1 MICKPF
7 PKNMSIYVLF
17 NDCHKIHL
25 CAKRSPS
32 DHQAIPKRCQILKR
46 PTSTWKMVT
55 KQRESCGQKMVTKQP
70 PKWSSKS
77 KFEKAT
83 KRRES
88 CVPKMVT
95 KQPKNGLLR
104 ANLKRF
110 VRRVFYF
117 PTKRI
122 YVDTPNKRS
131 KQRFV

>member
-1 MICKPF
+1 MWP
-7 PKNMSIYVLF
+7 PTL
-17 NDCHKIHL
+17 CHHCGLKVVT
-25 CAKRSPS
+25 KWSPS

-55 KQRESCGQKMVTKQP
+55 KQRESCGSKMVTKQP
-70 PKWSSKS
+70 SKWSSKS

-83 KRRES
+83 KRRKS

-104 ANLKRF
+104 ANLKRIE
-110 VRRVFYF
+110 RRVFYF
-117 PTKRI
+117 STKRI
-122 YVDTPNKRS
+122 YVDKPNKRS